1 MNSLAQPLRNAL
13 LITRRE
19 VRDSL
24 RDWRILGPIIIMTF
38 AFPFLA
44 NILAERMIAFV
55 NSFGGGILAT
65 RAIPFL
71 LMVVGFF
78 PVSLSLVI
86 ALETFVGEKER
97 KSLEPLLSTPLT
109 NWELYV
115 GKTLAA
121 MLPPLLASMG
131 GMLIYL
137 GLVVGGPAAW
147 RPQAILIVQIALLM
161 LVQTL
166 VMVAGAVVVSSQTTS
181 VRAANLLASFVI
193 VPMGVML
200 QVEAAIV
207 FVAPDFNSPTGVQ
220 FLWMMIIV
228 MLVAAVLLLRVGASI
243 FNREELL
250 GRAID
255 SINIKRILQGIWI
268 NLRAVDAAGTPAR
281 TLRQMYTHALPY
293 SLSRLKPM
301 YWVGISAFVGAFVF
315 GLMVGQSPEYGVSL
329 PANLLTAE
337 GINQVPFLKGIGELA
352 VSGRLSTF
360 LFGQSLR
367 FMVLALF
374 AGMVTF
380 GVVPVVLNPIMVGAL
395 GYFTA
400 VFSASGIPAGPL
412 WLAALPYL
420 LFSVPALV
428 LITTASFRI
437 GALVTRLPEGQTIG
451 QAWSTALGD
460 ALKVMILVVIPL
472 LLVSYLVERV
482 LSIPLFNL
490 GLAMWG

>member
-1 MNSLAQPLRNAL
+1 
-13 LITRRE
+13 
-19 VRDSL
+19 
-24 RDWRILGPIIIMTF
+24 
-38 AFPFLA
+38 
-44 NILAERMIAFV
+44 
-55 NSFGGGILAT
+55 
-65 RAIPFL
+65 
-71 LMVVGFF
+71 
-78 PVSLSLVI
+78 
-86 ALETFVGEKER
+86 
-97 KSLEPLLSTPLT
+97 
-109 NWELYV
+109 
-115 GKTLAA
+115 
-121 MLPPLLASMG
+121 
-131 GMLIYL
+131 
-137 GLVVGGPAAW
+137 
-147 RPQAILIVQIALLM
+147 
-161 LVQTL
+161 
-166 VMVAGAVVVSSQTTS
+166 
-181 VRAANLLASFVI
+181 
-193 VPMGVML
+193 
-200 QVEAAIV
+200 
-207 FVAPDFNSPTGVQ
+207 
-220 FLWMMIIV
+220 
-228 MLVAAVLLLRVGASI
+228 
-243 FNREELL
+243 
-250 GRAID
+250 
-255 SINIKRILQGIWI
+255 
-268 NLRAVDAAGTPAR
+268 
-281 TLRQMYTHALPY
+281 
-293 SLSRLKPM
+293 
-301 YWVGISAFVGAFVF
+301 VF
-315 GLMVGQSPEYGVSL
+315 GLIVGQSPEYGVSL